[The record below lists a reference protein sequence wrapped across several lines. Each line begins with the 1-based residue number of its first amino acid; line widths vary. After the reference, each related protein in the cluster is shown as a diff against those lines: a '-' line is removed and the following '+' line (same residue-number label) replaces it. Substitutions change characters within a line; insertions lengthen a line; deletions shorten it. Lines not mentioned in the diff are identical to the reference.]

1 MPKGAKLNCF
11 RRLPSIKLCLS
22 HNNFILRKKNLVF
35 FGLFSECP
43 TEKYPL
49 QRKLDMTEGIFFL
62 KKVYNSLKKNAK
74 LTIYSIKAFP
84 LTFFIFC
91 G

>member
-49 QRKLDMTEGIFFL
+49 QRKLDMTEGIF
-62 KKVYNSLKKNAK
+62 LKKNFTTAK
-74 LTIYSIKAFP
+74 KKKKKCKTNHLFN
-84 LTFFIFC
+84 
-91 G
+91 